1 MLTNTNIGYPVC
13 MDNEFA
19 RFFIKESWK
28 QSRKFTKSQNVS
40 DIAVYQLFKWYFI
53 SSSVTFLEPACSAA
67 YRSLI
72 VTAPSAPH
80 PHCGHWRKVS
90 KWPFALYFPEAKRIL
105 KSLQWFGY
113 FWISSQESLL
123 APSKFELHD
132 LEISTDCPISK
143 YEAVW
148 KWYHFVGIIN
158 V

>member
-1 MLTNTNIGYPVC
+1 MFTNTYVQYAWTMNLL
-13 MDNEFA
+13 DFLLKNH
-19 RFFIKESWK
+19 ESRVENLHIVK
-28 QSRKFTKSQNVS
+28 MSLTLQ
-40 DIAVYQLFKWYFI
+40 YQLFKWYFI